1 MIHRYHLDDW
11 FIVIDTCS
19 GSVHTVDEIAYE
31 MIGCYEQKARE
42 EAVRQEKLRLEKEKR
57 EEKKRLAALRYSR
70 KSACC

>member
-31 MIGCYEQKARE
+31 MIFCYEQKAR
-42 EAVRQEKLRLEKEKR
+42 
-57 EEKKRLAALRYSR
+57 
-70 KSACC
+70 